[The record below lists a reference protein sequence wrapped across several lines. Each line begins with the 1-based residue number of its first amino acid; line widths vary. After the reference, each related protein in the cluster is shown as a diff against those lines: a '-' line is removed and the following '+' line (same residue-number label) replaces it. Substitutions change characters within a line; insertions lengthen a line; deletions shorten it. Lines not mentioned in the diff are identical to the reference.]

1 MTPAPL
7 HPLPPRRTWR
17 LRRGAW
23 ELPAGGGIMGILNVT
38 PDSFSDGGRYTAPE
52 LALAHAR
59 QMIQEGAHI
68 IDIGGESTRPG
79 SQEIDP
85 EEELRRTLPI
95 ITALRAEQPGILISI
110 DTRHALVAAAALAAG
125 ADIVNDITA
134 LASPA
139 MLELCAAQP
148 CGIILMHKQGDPA
161 TMQLHPQY
169 ADVVGEVRAFFEQ
182 RVQLAEQA
190 GISPARLCLD
200 PGIGFGKTTAH
211 NLSLISH
218 LEELRVR
225 GLPLLMA
232 LSRKRFLGDLLGDPA
247 LPKTSPL
254 PTVAMSLLAATR
266 GADLHRVHDIP
277 PLRQALT
284 LHHALQRG
292 GSSGL

>member
-1 MTPAPL
+1 MPQAPTT
-7 HPLPPRRTWR
+7 RI
-17 LRRGAW
+17 W
-23 ELPAGGGIMGILNVT
+23 ELPRGPWALPAAGGIMGILNVT
-38 PDSFSDGGRYTAPE
+38 PDSFSDGGRYAAQE
-52 LALAHAR
+52 AALAHAR
-59 QMIQEGAHI
+59 RMIAEGAHI

-79 SQEIDP
+79 SQEIDT
-85 EEELRRTLPI
+85 EEELRRTIPT

-110 DTRHALVAAAALAAG
+110 DTRHAPVAAAALAAG

-139 MLELCAAQP
+139 MRELCAARP
-148 CGIILMHKQGDPA
+148 CGIILMHMQGTPA
-161 TMQLHPQY
+161 TMQLRPQY
-169 ADVVGEVRAFFEQ
+169 SDVVSEVRAFFEQ

-225 GLPLLMA
+225 NLPLLMA
-232 LSRKRFLGDLLGDPA
+232 LSRKRFLGELLGDSE
-247 LPKTSPL
+247 LPKLTPL
-254 PTVAMSLLAATR
+254 PTVTMSLMAADR
-266 GADLHRVHDIP
+266 GADLHRVHDIA

-284 LHHALQRG
+284 LHHSLQQ
-292 GSSGL
+292 SG

>member
-1 MTPAPL
+1 MPQAPTT
-7 HPLPPRRTWR
+7 RI
-17 LRRGAW
+17 W
-23 ELPAGGGIMGILNVT
+23 ELPRGPWALPAAGGIMGILNVT
-38 PDSFSDGGRYTAPE
+38 PDSFSDGGRYAAQE
-52 LALAHAR
+52 AALAHAR
-59 QMIQEGAHI
+59 RMIAEGAHI

-79 SQEIDP
+79 SQEIDT
-85 EEELRRTLPI
+85 EEELRRTIPT

-110 DTRHALVAAAALAAG
+110 DTRHAPVAAAALAAG

-139 MLELCAAQP
+139 MRELCAARP
-148 CGIILMHKQGDPA
+148 CGIILMHMQGTPA
-161 TMQLHPQY
+161 TMQLRPQY
-169 ADVVGEVRAFFEQ
+169 GDVVSEVRAFFEQ

-225 GLPLLMA
+225 NLPLLMA
-232 LSRKRFLGDLLGDPA
+232 LSRKRFLGELLGDSE
-247 LPKTSPL
+247 LPKLTPL
-254 PTVAMSLLAATR
+254 PTVTMSLMAADR
-266 GADLHRVHDIP
+266 GADLHRVHDIA

-284 LHHALQRG
+284 LHHSLQQ
-292 GSSGL
+292 SG